1 MVLNKDVL
9 DSFQEKSDASNASQ
23 GAAAKL
29 GDDANS
35 SLSSSTNLR
44 KFDGAL
50 PAEFGQMQL
59 VGGEDRRLA
68 FNSRQQEAAAVEQL
82 RTGVAFVDTVATVT
96 DVVFSLFGA
105 GSNRK
110 DSKVESHEKKADGTT
125 VTKYSDGHKVTQNPN
140 GEKRSEYPDGHYVV
154 HKPDGKGG
162 YREEHGGNV
171 RPEANFVLV
180 KTKDG
185 QYRLD
190 DHLGG
195 MMNVIDGHGPF
206 GERSSFA
213 ATVDKLAE
221 EKIKDPEQLA
231 KFRADMLRF
240 EESMVSRDLGAIELM
255 GCYQQIERLLSDTK
269 SQPLSPAERSQLACD
284 LISQLA
290 SPSSIEKGAK
300 GTDYGL
306 KTERDTFINRPETA
320 ARLLVDMALS
330 GEYQDRYGNF
340 TRLRADQLSPDAE
353 ADSSPKK
360 PGARSY
366 ASQLFQQA
374 LDAKQLEP

>member
-1 MVLNKDVL
+1 MVLNKDVS
-9 DSFQEKSDASNASQ
+9 DSFQKSDSSNASKS
-23 GAAAKL
+23 ASLKL
-29 GDDANS
+29 GEDANS
-35 SLSSSTNLR
+35 ALLDSASLK
-44 KFDGAL
+44 KFGGSV
-50 PAEFGQMQL
+50 PSEFGQMQL

-68 FNSRQQEAAAVEQL
+68 FHTREQEAAAVEQL

-96 DVVFSLFGA
+96 DVMFNLFGA
-105 GSNRK
+105 GSNK
-110 DSKVESHEKKADGTT
+110 KESKVESQEKKADGTT
-125 VTKYSDGHKVTQNPN
+125 ITKYSDGHKLTQNPN
-140 GEKRSEYPDGHYVV
+140 GEKRSEYPDGHFVI

-162 YREEHGGNV
+162 YREEHGGNA

-185 QYRLD
+185 KYRLD
-190 DHLGG
+190 DHLGSL
-195 MMNVIDGHGPF
+195 MNPIDGHGPF

-213 ATVDKLAE
+213 ASVDKLAE
-221 EKIKDPEQLA
+221 QKIKDPEQLA

-240 EESMVSRDLGAIELM
+240 EEGMVSRDLGALEVM

-269 SQPLSPAERSQLACD
+269 SQPLSQSERAQLACD
-284 LISQLA
+284 LMSQLT

-300 GTDYGL
+300 GTDFGH
-306 KTERDTFINRPETA
+306 KREKETFINRPETA
-320 ARLLVDMALS
+320 ARLLVDLALS

-340 TRLRADQLSPDAE
+340 TRLRPNQMTPDSE

-374 LDAKQLEP
+374 LDAKTLEP